1 MNESPGKNASD
12 LTATSGSRKVPTRPE
27 ESPPVEVLLLPT
39 PNELVARLSRRVI
52 GHDQAKRDIAVAA
65 YNFLMGCA
73 RVDMCGGDLQTENL
87 FVVGPTGCG
96 KSVLFKTL
104 GEILRVPTHY
114 ISCPSIAPNGYKG
127 QDLGQHFDTISRSVV
142 FEDFTHP
149 TIVVWDE
156 ADKLADDGSLQGS
169 YRRTVQHD
177 FLTYLGGAMCGTDQD
192 LDSTRIL
199 NIFAGAFVGLD
210 DIRDA
215 DRKSVIGFQ
224 TTIPDSISKLPSL
237 CPEDLIAY
245 GMIPE
250 FIGRF
255 SRLTSLDPLDSSI
268 MRRILTEAEGNV
280 LARRK
285 SFFAAHGIRLE
296 LTDDAIDTVVAMA
309 MAHATGARS
318 LRLIIDQALRG
329 VEHRLPDLAEL
340 GVTSL
345 VYDSE
350 AVLGNAPPTERKCG
364 QTVFLE
370 PLFELRRKAASYA
383 NRQRKDPTGPPDL
396 GIL

>member
-1 MNESPGKNASD
+1 MNEPPETSASD
-12 LTATSGSRKVPTRPE
+12 LTATSGAHKVPAKTKE
-27 ESPPVEVLLLPT
+27 CPPVDIPLLPT
-39 PNELVARLSRRVI
+39 PNELVALLSRRVV

-73 RVDMCGGDLQTENL
+73 RADMYGEDLQPENL
-87 FVVGPTGCG
+87 LAVGPTGCG
-96 KSVLFKTL
+96 KSLIFKTL
-104 GEILRVPTHY
+104 GDALRVPVHY
-114 ISCPSIAPNGYKG
+114 ISCPNIAPCGYKG
-127 QDLGQHFDTISRSVV
+127 QDLSQHLDTISRSVV
-142 FEDFTHP
+142 FEDITHP

-169 YRRTVQHD
+169 YRRTVQQD
-177 FLTYLGGAMCGTDQD
+177 FLTYLGGAMCGSDLD
-192 LDSTRIL
+192 LDSSRVL

-215 DRKSVIGFQ
+215 DRKPVIGFRSP
-224 TTIPDSISKLPSL
+224 IADGLKKLPPL
-237 CPEDLIAY
+237 CPEDLIAF

-255 SRLTSLDPLDSSI
+255 SRLTSLDPLDSRT

-285 SFFAAHGIRLE
+285 AFFATHGIRLE
-296 LTDDAIDTVVAMA
+296 LTDDAIDTVVALA
-309 MAHATGARS
+309 IAHPTGARS
-318 LRLIIDQALRG
+318 LRLILDQTLRG
-329 VEHRLPDLAEL
+329 VEHCLPDLAEM

-345 VYDSE
+345 VYDRE
-350 AVLGNAPPTERKCG
+350 AVMGNAPPTERTCG
-364 QTVFLE
+364 AKPSLE
-370 PLFELRRKAASYA
+370 PLVELRQKAASYA
-383 NRQRKDPTGPPDL
+383 RPKKPPAGPADL

>member
-1 MNESPGKNASD
+1 MNEPPEKNASD
-12 LTATSGSRKVPTRPE
+12 LTATSGARKVPTNAE
-27 ESPPVEVLLLPT
+27 EGPPVEIPLLPT

-87 FVVGPTGCG
+87 LAVGPTGSG
-96 KSVLFKTL
+96 KSLLFQNLRDVLRIPVFQ
-104 GEILRVPTHY
+104 
-114 ISCPSIAPNGYKG
+114 ISCTNIAPYGYKG
-127 QDLGQHFDTISRSVV
+127 QDLTQHLDTISRSVV

-169 YRRTVQHD
+169 YRRTVQQD
-177 FLTYLGGAMCGTDQD
+177 FLTYLGGTMCGSDLD
-192 LDSTRIL
+192 LDSSRIL

-210 DIRDA
+210 DIRDT
-215 DRKSVIGFQ
+215 DRKSVIGFRSP
-224 TTIPDSISKLPSL
+224 IADGPKKLPPL
-237 CPEDLIAY
+237 CPDDLIAY

-255 SRLTSLDPLDSSI
+255 SRLTSLDPLDSRT

-285 SFFAAHGIRLE
+285 AFFATHGIRLE

-309 MAHATGARS
+309 MTHPTGARS
-318 LRLIIDQALRG
+318 LRLIIDQTLRG

-350 AVLGNAPPTERKCG
+350 AVLGNAPPTERRCG

-370 PLFELRRKAASYA
+370 PLFDLRRKAASYA
-383 NRQRKDPTGPPDL
+383 KPRMSRAAPGDL
-396 GIL
+396 GIF